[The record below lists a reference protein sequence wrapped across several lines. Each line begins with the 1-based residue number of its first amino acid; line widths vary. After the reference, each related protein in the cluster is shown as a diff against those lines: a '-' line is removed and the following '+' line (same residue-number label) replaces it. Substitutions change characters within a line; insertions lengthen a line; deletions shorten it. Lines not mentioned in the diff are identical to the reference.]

1 MNRQTFFF
9 SPKFNKKLI
18 YKSPANKYQDFT
30 NAYVYSIMVKTGS
43 GTPNRVEVCRE
54 SAQEWNKIKFKN
66 ETEID
71 DIIRNYLDTPF
82 DLYDIQT
89 LRPRRPVPKENPIP
103 ASPIIHPV
111 DPVSEI
117 PVNAS
122 AQKKAAN
129 EIATAEKN
137 LTKFEQIYNITT
149 DPQFRHETYIKIE
162 DLRAKIKS
170 NKERITKLQKN
181 ASYARKCKEKK
192 RKILI
197 ENQEVIQYDRP
208 GRPSLLFKHPS
219 LHDHIHDSIEFGTAD
234 EKRRKEVVKV
244 RIIENLRKNLEENYN
259 VYMTRIILNNYLLP

>member
-89 LRPRRPVPKENPIP
+89 LRPRDRKSTRLN
-103 ASPIIHPV
+103 S
-111 DPVSEI
+111 S
-117 PVNAS
+117 
-122 AQKKAAN
+122 
-129 EIATAEKN
+129 
-137 LTKFEQIYNITT
+137 
-149 DPQFRHETYIKIE
+149 HE
-162 DLRAKIKS
+162 
-170 NKERITKLQKN
+170 
-181 ASYARKCKEKK
+181 
-192 RKILI
+192 
-197 ENQEVIQYDRP
+197 
-208 GRPSLLFKHPS
+208 
-219 LHDHIHDSIEFGTAD
+219 
-234 EKRRKEVVKV
+234 
-244 RIIENLRKNLEENYN
+244 
-259 VYMTRIILNNYLLP
+259 

>member
-1 MNRQTFFF
+1 MNCQAFFF
-9 SPKFNKKLI
+9 NPKFNKKLI

-30 NAYVYSIMVKTGS
+30 NAYVYSIIIKTES
-43 GTPNRVEVCRE
+43 TPNCIEVCHKA
-54 SAQEWNKIKFKN
+54 AQEWNKIKFKN

-89 LRPRRPVPKENPIP
+89 LRPRRPVSKENPIP

-129 EIATAEKN
+129 EIATAKKN

-162 DLRAKIKS
+162 DL
-170 NKERITKLQKN
+170 
-181 ASYARKCKEKK
+181 
-192 RKILI
+192 
-197 ENQEVIQYDRP
+197 
-208 GRPSLLFKHPS
+208 
-219 LHDHIHDSIEFGTAD
+219 
-234 EKRRKEVVKV
+234 
-244 RIIENLRKNLEENYN
+244 
-259 VYMTRIILNNYLLP
+259 